1 MSRRLSKSLRC
12 MLVFVMCF
20 ALGVFAAGCGGTGDS
35 SGDGDAGNNGGSQAQ
50 GIYAEAEKAAEDFMQ
65 QRLEEKP
72 YSLYVE
78 SYEMGEFIYTSE
90 ATDDNGNT
98 IYEVDGTY
106 KCTFGCNE
114 NPDYLTLKL
123 AQKFQMKQ
131 NEDGSWTNEGSQQ
144 VDVLES
150 SADTD
155 TTAIKTLEETSFEPF
170 LSRENAEGM
179 DTNDIGNAL
188 VMDLMMNYTSQADE
202 ARTFFPAGLSDELD
216 GWQWVQDLTSL
227 DGISDEVKAAAK
239 NVWLNDGGI
248 AGVYVGYIDGVG
260 FEGPLFVDEWEKVS
274 NHMISQSKIYMVEKE
289 DGYYM
294 GFVK

>member
-1 MSRRLSKSLRC
+1 MSRRLSKCLRC
-12 MLVFVMCF
+12 MLVLVMCF
-20 ALGVFAAGCGGTGDS
+20 ALAMFASGCDG
-35 SGDGDAGNNGGSQAQ
+35 SGSDDGDNIGGSQAQ

-90 ATDDNGNT
+90 TTDDDGNA

-106 KCTFGCNE
+106 RCTFGCNE

-144 VDVLES
+144 ADVLES

-170 LSRENAEGM
+170 LSREDAEGM

-188 VMDLMMNYTSQADE
+188 VMDLMMNYTSQA
-202 ARTFFPAGLSDELD
+202 LSL
-216 GWQWVQDLTSL
+216 
-227 DGISDEVKAAAK
+227 IH
-239 NVWLNDGGI
+239 I
-248 AGVYVGYIDGVG
+248 
-260 FEGPLFVDEWEKVS
+260 
-274 NHMISQSKIYMVEKE
+274 
-289 DGYYM
+289 
-294 GFVK
+294 